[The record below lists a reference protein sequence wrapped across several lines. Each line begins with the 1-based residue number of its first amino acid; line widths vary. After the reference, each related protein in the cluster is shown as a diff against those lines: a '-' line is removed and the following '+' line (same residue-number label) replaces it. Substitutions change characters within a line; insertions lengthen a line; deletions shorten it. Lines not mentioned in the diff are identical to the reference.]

1 MQSSIYAVNIMPDT
15 IRTREYADFV
25 GKLRKARLEAGLR
38 QVDVAKKLKRT
49 QSYVSRVEVGE
60 QRLDI
65 LELKKFADLYKKD
78 INYFVK

>member
-1 MQSSIYAVNIMPDT
+1 MVDT
-15 IRTREYADFV
+15 IRTKEYATFV

-38 QVDVAKKLKRT
+38 QIDVAKKLKKT

-65 LELKKFADLYKKD
+65 IELKKFAKLYKKD
-78 INYFVK
+78 INYFI

>member
-1 MQSSIYAVNIMPDT
+1 M
-15 IRTREYADFV
+15 V

-38 QVDVAKKLKRT
+38 QIDVAKKLKRT

-78 INYFVK
+78 LHYFIK

>member
-1 MQSSIYAVNIMPDT
+1 MVETLRSK
-15 IRTREYADFV
+15 EYAQFV

-38 QVDVAKKLKRT
+38 QIDVAKKLKRT

-65 LELKKFADLYKKD
+65 LEVKKFAELYKKD
-78 INYFVK
+78 INYFIK

>member
-1 MQSSIYAVNIMPDT
+1 MVDT
-15 IRTREYADFV
+15 IRTKEYADFV
-25 GKLRKARLEAGLR
+25 GKLREARLEAGLR
-38 QVDVAKKLKRT
+38 QIDVAKKLKRT

-78 INYFVK
+78 LHYFIK